1 MATLEIPTTKRPIS
15 FLETKKRIQKT
26 KTVWDV
32 LQNLGLTKLWNN
44 SSDTSITHDT
54 ILYK

>member
-26 KTVWDV
+26 KTV
-32 LQNLGLTKLWNN
+32 
-44 SSDTSITHDT
+44 
-54 ILYK
+54 